1 MLVKTQIAKVAKM
14 RFRTLMM
21 LVAVTLLS
29 GCGESLDP
37 KIAALRD
44 KALSTTAL
52 EGLKPIPDVRKALK
66 SDELKVNSK
75 FVVRARIN
83 AGDFPPFV
91 DGMAAFVITDA
102 TGHDGDESH
111 NPHECPFCKRDINN
125 VIAQVQF
132 VDDAGT
138 MIQKDARELF
148 GLKEF
153 DLVEVEGTGSFDDAD
168 MLMIK
173 ASRIYVKR

>member
-1 MLVKTQIAKVAKM
+1 MWLRSLTT
-14 RFRTLMM
+14 FL
-21 LVAVTLLS
+21 AVS
-29 GCGESLDP
+29 FAVGCAEGLDP
-37 KIAALRD
+37 KLASLRD
-44 KALSTTAL
+44 KSLSA
-52 EGLKPIPDVRKALK
+52 EQIGNSRPIPEVRKALK
-66 SDELKVNSK
+66 ADELKGNSK
-75 FVVRARIN
+75 FVVRARVN

-91 DGMAAFVITDA
+91 DGMAAFVVTDA

-132 VDDAGT
+132 VDESGK

-173 ASRIYVKR
+173 ADRIFVKK

>member
-1 MLVKTQIAKVAKM
+1 MWM
-14 RFRTLMM
+14 RTIPI
-21 LVAVTLLS
+21 LLAIFSAS

-37 KIAALRD
+37 AIVAVRD
-44 KALSTTAL
+44 KAVSSTKLDNAR
-52 EGLKPIPDVRKALK
+52 PIPDIRKGLK
-66 SDELKVNSK
+66 SDELKADSK

-91 DGMAAFVITDA
+91 DGMAAFVVTDA

-132 VDDAGT
+132 VDDSGKT
-138 MIQKDARELF
+138 IQMDARELF
-148 GLKEF
+148 GVKEF
-153 DLVEVEGTGSFDDAD
+153 DLLEVEGTGSFDESD
-168 MLMIK
+168 MLEIK
-173 ASRIYVKR
+173 ASRIFITR